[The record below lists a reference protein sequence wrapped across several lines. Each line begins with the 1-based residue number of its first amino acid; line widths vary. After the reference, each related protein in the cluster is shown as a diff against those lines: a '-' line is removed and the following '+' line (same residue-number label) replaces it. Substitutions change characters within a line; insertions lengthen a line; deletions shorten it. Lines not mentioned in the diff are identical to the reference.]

1 MLRKYAY
8 PWSKRADDRRQRSVV
23 RVSKARHAHM
33 DLSTAPPYT
42 PVQAHSARAHRILEL
57 CVE

>member
-1 MLRKYAY
+1 MQVY
-8 PWSKRADDRRQRSVV
+8 PWSKQADGRPQRSVGQVCRDHRV
-23 RVSKARHAHM
+23 RM

-42 PVQAHSARAHRILEL
+42 PAQAHSARAHRILEL